1 MPWAVCVSARESFRV
16 CALLHPAS
24 PSCHRSALGL
34 EADLSVSL
42 GFQGPVASVFSFT
55 CELLLQ
61 MERCLLLNIVF
72 YV

>member
-1 MPWAVCVSARESFRV
+1 MSACESFRV

-34 EADLSVSL
+34 EADLSLSL
-42 GFQGPVASVFSFT
+42 GFRGPVASVFFFT
-55 CELLLQ
+55 CEMLLQ

-72 YV
+72 HV